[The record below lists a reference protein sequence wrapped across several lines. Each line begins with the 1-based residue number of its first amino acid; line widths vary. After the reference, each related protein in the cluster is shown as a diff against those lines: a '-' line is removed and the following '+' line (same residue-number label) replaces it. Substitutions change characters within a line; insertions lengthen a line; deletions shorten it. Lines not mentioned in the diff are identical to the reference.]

1 MVEGRV
7 FFVLLSCLAERAF
20 AAFPLRE
27 VRHGGRAR
35 VFSCFC
41 RVWRSGLKNRPP
53 GTEGARH
60 AHRRTLATTNAE
72 LRTTT
77 SSAITHSPPPPRRA
91 RKVRHAHRRT
101 LATTNA
107 ELRTTTSSAI
117 TLSPTAPPGTEGAP
131 TRTGARLL
139 QPMPN
144 LERQPARQ
152 SRPPPLPRRARK
164 VRHAHRRT
172 LATTNA
178 ELGTTTSSAITP
190 SHTAP
195 PGTEGAP
202 TRTGA
207 RLLR

>member
-1 MVEGRV
+1 M
-7 FFVLLSCLAERAF
+7 ERAV

-60 AHRRTLATTNAE
+60 AHRRTLATTNA
-72 LRTTT
+72 
-77 SSAITHSPPPPRRA
+77 
-91 RKVRHAHRRT
+91 
-101 LATTNA
+101 
-107 ELRTTTSSAI
+107 
-117 TLSPTAPPGTEGAP
+117 
-131 TRTGARLL
+131 
-139 QPMPN
+139 PN

-152 SRPPPLPRRARK
+152 SRPPHRPAGHGRCDN
-164 VRHAHRRT
+164 AHRRT

-178 ELGTTTSSAITP
+178 QLGTTTSSAITP
-190 SHTAP
+190 SPTAP

-202 TRTGA
+202 RAPTHACYNQCRTWNDNQLGNHTLPHCPPGTEGA
-207 RLLR
+207 PRAPAHACYNQCRT